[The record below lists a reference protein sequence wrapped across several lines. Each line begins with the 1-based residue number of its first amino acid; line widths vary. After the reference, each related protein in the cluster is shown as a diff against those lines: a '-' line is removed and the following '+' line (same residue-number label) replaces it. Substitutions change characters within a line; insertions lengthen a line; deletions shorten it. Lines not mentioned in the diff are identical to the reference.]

1 MQPPNPSTFDDD
13 IVGQQLAE
21 AAAAERQ
28 TAVLSSHHWRGTTL
42 HPFSIRRETLYFRL
56 RALNDSL
63 PIHLVRKHPESFLQE
78 AIILLWLC
86 LHTPEDW
93 NPMRGNAA
101 LLMEQIEHWADTHL
115 QRADQMA
122 AIELALQILSSADS
136 TRAITRPSDLQGEDL
151 GN

>member
-1 MQPPNPSTFDDD
+1 MNTAPTFEDD
-13 IVGQQLAE
+13 IVDQQFAD
-21 AAAAERQ
+21 AAAADRQ
-28 TAVLSSHHWRGTTL
+28 TAVLSSQQWHGTPL
-42 HPFSIRRETLYFRL
+42 QPFTIRRETLYFRL

-101 LLMEQIEHWADTHL
+101 LLMEQIESWADQHL
-115 QRADQMA
+115 TRADQMP

-136 TRAITRPSDLQGEDL
+136 TRAIPRPSDLQGEDL

>member
-1 MQPPNPSTFDDD
+1 MNTDPTFEDDVID
-13 IVGQQLAE
+13 QQLAD

-28 TAVLSSHHWRGTTL
+28 TAVLTTHAWQGTPL
-42 HPFSIRRETLYFRL
+42 QPFSIRRETLYFRL
-56 RALNDSL
+56 RTLNDSL

-101 LLMEQIEHWADTHL
+101 LLMEQIEQWADEHL
-115 QRADQMA
+115 TRADQMP
-122 AIELALQILSSADS
+122 AIEIALQILSTADS
-136 TRAITRPSDLQGEDL
+136 TRAISRPSDLKGDDL